1 MLNGFLLLFF
11 RNFIILT
18 IILNYFI
25 NYLNISVMVLLFIF
39 DEVIVWLV
47 RILSVFLILFF
58 AHLVWAF
65 VYYRSPS
72 QIEPQNGKSFREE
85 VNKGKRVFYILLQE
99 NSTVSFVNGEG
110 KDTSA
115 FFLNSEF
122 ECQIAFLSADSMIPS
137 KGYRVDIAMT
147 KLRFV
152 DKGKKVISVFFM
164 PMNNSISIWTVSKI
178 EIATICIEHPIMGT
192 LILPTPLRQ
201 NYTLGQQV
209 KLISKVSKDGNTYR
223 LTYDFLD

>member
-1 MLNGFLLLFF
+1 
-11 RNFIILT
+11 
-18 IILNYFI
+18 
-25 NYLNISVMVLLFIF
+25 
-39 DEVIVWLV
+39 
-47 RILSVFLILFF
+47 
-58 AHLVWAF
+58 
-65 VYYRSPS
+65 
-72 QIEPQNGKSFREE
+72 
-85 VNKGKRVFYILLQE
+85 
-99 NSTVSFVNGEG
+99 
-110 KDTSA
+110 
-115 FFLNSEF
+115 
-122 ECQIAFLSADSMIPS
+122 MIPS
-137 KGYRVDIAMT
+137 KGYRIDIAMT

-192 LILPTPLRQ
+192 LILPIPLRQ